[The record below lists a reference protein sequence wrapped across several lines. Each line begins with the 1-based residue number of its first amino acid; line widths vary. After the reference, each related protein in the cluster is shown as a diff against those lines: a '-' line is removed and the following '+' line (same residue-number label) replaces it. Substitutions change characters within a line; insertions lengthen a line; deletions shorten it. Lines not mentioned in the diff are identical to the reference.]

1 MCAGYQGENCLVNID
16 ECASSPCS
24 HNGYCTT
31 DNCCT
36 CIKGFGGCN
45 CKINLDDCRS
55 NAFYNSS
62 TCVDNMCFNFE
73 EGLQRCKP
81 FDCKAKAGDKVCDE
95 VCNTLACLFDDGDCN
110 LGVNPWKHCN
120 ATSAGRHCA
129 NLFNDSIC
137 HQECNMAA
145 CLFDGRTVR
154 SEAASCSI
162 SQSMMFIARRTIAMG
177 RVMRA
182 AAMLHAAG
190 MAGSVTCLPA

>member
-1 MCAGYQGENCLVNID
+1 MKYLLICRLDVFYFFVISYYLLYCLLEKFNYIYLCAGYQGENCLVNID

-55 NAFYNSS
+55 NACYNSS

-145 CLFDGRTVR
+145 CLFDGQDC
-154 SEAASCSI
+154 EI
-162 SQSMMFIARRTIAMG
+162 GGSQ
-177 RVMRA
+177 
-182 AAMLHAAG
+182 L
-190 MAGSVTCLPA
+190 